1 MRLSKH
7 PLAVARLSAQLPHL
21 FRPVPYRGYL
31 GLTGSYAAASTP
43 YSVAMASQGH
53 VDRAGR
59 PPVLRHIGNLLTNR
73 KTTEDEDKEEKT
85 KKDHEMCLII
95 YFYDTAQRIFG
106 SVSVYRLRLR
116 TRFALRTRVRSH
128 NLRRS
133 AWTPGNS
140 A

>member
-31 GLTGSYAAASTP
+31 GLTDSYAAASTP

-59 PPVLRHIGNLLTNR
+59 APVFCEPTPPGKISRAG
-73 KTTEDEDKEEKT
+73 
-85 KKDHEMCLII
+85 
-95 YFYDTAQRIFG
+95 A
-106 SVSVYRLRLR
+106 
-116 TRFALRTRVRSH
+116 
-128 NLRRS
+128 
-133 AWTPGNS
+133 
-140 A
+140 